1 MSYQKN
7 IIFLTYFIFILFPQF
22 AKELPN
28 GYKNIQLG
36 MTLEETKN
44 NLIND
49 SSFGY
54 HGERDVSLVPS
65 NQTTLIETDAQ
76 RGLGSNFLS
85 HCWFQFYD
93 EKLFIITINVN
104 QNRMDY
110 YSIFT
115 TLTKKYGEPDTINP
129 NAASWKNEQVTVSL
143 EKPLTLK
150 YIDNETFDQLQNYS
164 NIQKSAEEE
173 TRQMFLDEL

>member
-44 NLIND
+44 NLIKD

-54 HGERDVSLVPS
+54 HGEIDVSLVPS

-115 TLTKKYGEPDTINP
+115 TLTKKYGEPDTISP